1 MWTIEVGRAR
11 VDASVTTRLRPDE
24 GEPLNIR
31 TRLTMTTAALLVG
44 AAASAC
50 GGGSGAPSDAS
61 EKDFCQ
67 TQASLLEDLLPDD
80 MTNPEVPSGKEM
92 AEAVKGW
99 GEKLEAVGTPED
111 IPEDARKG
119 FEAVVKQADEIN
131 ADDFSIEKL
140 EELEQGGK
148 DASAETKK
156 QATAFSDYLTEK
168 CGNPMDNIEL
178 PEMPEMPEL
187 PESTE

>member
-1 MWTIEVGRAR
+1 MRRRDR
-11 VDASVTTRLRPDE
+11 VPTKGKHLS
-24 GEPLNIR
+24 IR

-50 GGGSGAPSDAS
+50 GGGGSGAPSDAS

-67 TQASLLEDLLPDD
+67 TQTSLIEDLLPDD
-80 MTNPEVPSGKEM
+80 MTNPEVPSNEEM

-99 GEKLEAVGTPED
+99 GEELAEVGTPDD
-111 IPEDARKG
+111 IPDDARQG
-119 FEAVVKQADEIN
+119 FEALVRQAGEID
-131 ADDFSIEKL
+131 AEDFTIEKL

-148 DASAETKK
+148 DASAEAKK
-156 QATAFSDYLTEK
+156 QARAFSDYLTET
-168 CGNPMDNIEL
+168 CGNPMDDLELPEL
-178 PEMPEMPEL
+178 PEMPAT